1 MTIPVSTVPAAL
13 AALTTQVK
21 TQVATDKL
29 ANQIVVCVG
38 EPGMDLPNDI
48 VEIGSDVRRVVKPET
63 FIGSFAAQALDEQ
76 YDIECKVSSWSGDP
90 DPVAVIN
97 RAYVLAGYIE
107 TAVRTDPTL
116 GGTVLVS
123 FPSGTSGGNAEW
135 SGDPVGRLAE
145 LTVTIHVE
153 NLT

>member
-1 MTIPVSTVPAAL
+1 MTIPVSTIPAAL
-13 AALTTQVK
+13 AGLQALVAA
-21 TQVATDKL
+21 QVATD
-29 ANQIVVCVG
+29 ASAAQVVVCVG

-48 VEIGSDVRRVVKPET
+48 IQLGTDVRRTVKPET

-97 RAYVLAGYIE
+97 RAYQLAGYIE

-116 GGTVLVS
+116 GGVVLEAY
-123 FPSGTSGGNAEW
+123 PSGTGGGNAEW

-145 LTVTIHVE
+145 LTVTIHIE